1 MMALILL
8 APLLA
13 GLLIM
18 ALRRF
23 PAALGLAGG
32 LASLCGAGG
41 LLYQVRQHTAA
52 GLTLPGLPGMPF
64 RLEAT
69 PFTAVLALV
78 VAVVA
83 LLILMYAR
91 GYMVHERGQ
100 VWFWSSM
107 MLFIAAMQLLVLAA
121 DWLLFITG
129 WELMGLA
136 SYLLIATWH
145 WEDKARQGAFKAF
158 LLTRGTDLGLYLG
171 VVLIILQTG
180 TNLIQPQP
188 GRLLS
193 LVGALAL
200 LLAVMGKSAQVPFQ
214 SWLSGAMA
222 GPTPVS
228 ALLHSATMVAA
239 GVVLLLRAYPLL
251 PPASLPFV
259 GAVGGLTIVLT
270 GLTALVSNDIK
281 QLLAASTSSQLGFM
295 LLAMAAGSPAAA
307 IAHLLAHA
315 FMKSSLFLSAG
326 IFQHQNDDTAFPR
339 ISGSGRWA
347 PWAFGGWALAGLAL
361 AGVPPLVGYW
371 SKDAVLTAGYQSGH
385 HPGLYFG
392 VAVLGA
398 VLTAL
403 YMGRSIRLL
412 WSGPER
418 PPTAAVSGIW
428 SMRAGLTLLVGGVV
442 VGGGLLAPALR
453 FVGLTLPEN
462 TTAQFSG
469 LAAAV
474 GGLGVGFLLFRTA
487 DFRQPVLRFVQQ
499 NYPLAGG
506 FPAVVGRPVLAL
518 AAGCRDFDERLHRL
532 VLGIGQAV
540 LGLASAGV
548 GADAG
553 LSGATRSVGH
563 RTLALADRVR
573 QSAEAGIAGAVD
585 EVAVA
590 VKKAGQLSRGAQSGL
605 IHQELL
611 WTVAGL
617 LVLGAV
623 LFFAL
628 L

>member
-1 MMALILL
+1 MIALILL

-13 GLLIM
+13 GLLM
-18 ALRRF
+18 VVVRRF
-23 PAALGLAGG
+23 PAALGLGGG
-32 LASLCGAGG
+32 LASLAGAGG

-83 LLILMYAR
+83 LLILTYAC
-91 GYMVHERGQ
+91 GYMARERGQ

-145 WEDKARQGAFKAF
+145 WEEKARQGAFKAF

-180 TNLIQPQP
+180 TNLMEPQP

-295 LLAMAAGSPAAA
+295 LLALAAGSPAAA
-307 IAHLLAHA
+307 VAHLLAHA

-326 IFQHQNDDTAFPR
+326 IFQHQNDDTAFVR

-385 HPGLYFG
+385 PGPYFG

-398 VLTAL
+398 ALTAL

-412 WSGPER
+412 WTGPER
-418 PPTAAVSGIW
+418 PPTAAVTGIW
-428 SMRAGLTLLVGGVV
+428 SMRAGLALLVGGVV

-462 TTAQFSG
+462 ATAQFSG

-474 GGLGVGFLLFRTA
+474 GGLGVGFFLFRAA
-487 DFRQPVLRFVQQ
+487 DFRQPVLRFARQ

-506 FPAVVGRPVLAL
+506 FEAVVGQPVLAL
-518 AAGCRDFDERLHRL
+518 AAGCRDFDLRLHQL
-532 VLGIGQAV
+532 VLGVGQAA
-540 LGLASAGV
+540 LGLASAGTA
-548 GADAG
+548 ADAG
-553 LSGATRSVGH
+553 LSGAAQAAGR
-563 RTLALADRVR
+563 RTLALADGIR
-573 QSAEAGIAGAVD
+573 QLAETGISGAVD
-585 EVAVA
+585 EVGTA
-590 VKKAGQLSRGAQSGL
+590 VKKAGQLSRRTQSGL

-623 LFFAL
+623 LFFTL

>member
-1 MMALILL
+1 MIALILL

-13 GLLIM
+13 GLLM
-18 ALRRF
+18 VALRRV
-23 PAALGLAGG
+23 PAALGLASG
-32 LASLCGAGG
+32 LASLVGAGG
-41 LLYQVRQHTAA
+41 LLYQVRHHTAA
-52 GLTLPGLPGMPF
+52 VLTLPGLPGMPF
-64 RLEAT
+64 RLGAT

-78 VAVVA
+78 VAIVA

-121 DWLLFITG
+121 DWLLFVTG

-145 WEDKARQGAFKAF
+145 WEEKARQGAFKAF

-214 SWLSGAMA
+214 GWLSGAMA

-295 LLAMAAGSPAAA
+295 LLALAAGSPAAA
-307 IAHLLAHA
+307 VAHLLAHA

-326 IFQHQNDDTAFPR
+326 LFKHQNESTLFARIRGGGRTAPV
-339 ISGSGRWA
+339 A
-347 PWAFGGWALAGLAL
+347 LAGWGVAGLAL

-371 SKDAVLTAGYQSGH
+371 SKDAVLAAGWQSA
-385 HPGLYFG
+385 HPALYFG
-392 VAVLGA
+392 PAAVGA
-398 VLTAL
+398 LLTAL
-403 YMGRSIRLL
+403 YIGRAGRLL
-412 WSGPER
+412 WTGPAR
-418 PPTAAVSGIW
+418 PAPQDIGL
-428 SMRAGLTLLVGGVV
+428 MRAGLL
-442 VGGGLLAPALR
+442 GLLGFVVAGGFFLPGVMGFAGFALPEAT
-453 FVGLTLPEN
+453 VAQLTGLT
-462 TTAQFSG
+462 
-469 LAAAV
+469 AAAL
-474 GGLGVGFLLFRTA
+474 GLGVGWLLPVA
-487 DFRQPVLRFVQQ
+487 DFESPALNFARRD
-499 NYPLAGG
+499 YPLAGG
-506 FPAVVGRPVLAL
+506 YAALVGRPVLAL
-518 AAGCRDFDERLHRL
+518 AAGCARFDTSLSQF
-532 VLGIGQAV
+532 VAGLGRA
-540 LGLASAGV
+540 GLALAGHGAAADQRLSQLPAYLGQTGTRLAALARQTDDAGISAAVRAVSAGV
-548 GADAG
+548 RRG
-553 LSGATRSVGH
+553 
-563 RTLALADRVR
+563 
-573 QSAEAGIAGAVD
+573 
-585 EVAVA
+585 
-590 VKKAGQLSRGAQSGL
+590 GQLSRRTQSGL
-605 IHQELL
+605 IHRELL
-611 WTVAGL
+611 WTMLGVLA
-617 LVLGAV
+617 LVVV
-623 LFFAL
+623 LFLSL

>member
-1 MMALILL
+1 MIALILL

-13 GLLIM
+13 GLLM
-18 ALRRF
+18 VVLRRF
-23 PAALGLAGG
+23 PAVLGLAGG
-32 LASLCGAGG
+32 LASLAGAGG
-41 LLYQVRQHTAA
+41 LLYQARQHTAA
-52 GLTLPGLPGMPF
+52 GLTLPGLPGLPF

-83 LLILMYAR
+83 LLILTYAR
-91 GYMVHERGQ
+91 GYMARERGK

-121 DWLLFITG
+121 DWLLFVTG

-145 WEDKARQGAFKAF
+145 WEEKARQGAFKAF

-171 VVLIILQTG
+171 VVLIILQTS
-180 TNLIQPQP
+180 TNIMESQPSQ
-188 GRLLS
+188 LLS

-295 LLAMAAGSPAAA
+295 LLALAAGSPAAA
-307 IAHLLAHA
+307 VAHLLAHA

-326 IFQHQNDDTAFPR
+326 IFQHQNDDTAFTR

-385 HPGLYFG
+385 PGPYFG

-398 VLTAL
+398 ALTAL

-412 WSGPER
+412 WTGPER
-418 PPTAAVSGIW
+418 PPIAAVRGIW
-428 SMRAGLTLLVGGVV
+428 FMRAGLALLVGGVV

-453 FVGLTLPEN
+453 FVGLSLPEN
-462 TTAQFSG
+462 ATAQFSG

-474 GGLGVGFLLFRTA
+474 GGLGVGFFLFRAA
-487 DFRQPVLRFVQQ
+487 DFRQPVLRFAQQ

-518 AAGCRDFDERLHRL
+518 AAGCRDFDLRLHQF
-532 VLGIGQAV
+532 VLGVGQAA
-540 LGLASAGV
+540 LSLASIGTA
-548 GADAG
+548 ADVG
-553 LSGATRSVGH
+553 LSRAAQAAGR
-563 RTLALADRVR
+563 RTLALADGIR
-573 QSAEAGIAGAVD
+573 QSAETGIAGAVD
-585 EVAVA
+585 EVGTA
-590 VKKAGQLSRGAQSGL
+590 VKAAGQLSRRTQSGL

-623 LFFAL
+623 LFFTL